1 MPLRTQVRPIA
12 GALEFDRSLVEAG
25 HVVVV
30 AAPGER
36 ELVDEALDL
45 VRITNVVRYV
55 VSGDEVSDPKPAPDL
70 VVAALR
76 TVGASHGVL
85 VGDTVHDVK
94 SAARAGVPCI
104 AVLTGGNGAAELTGA
119 GAALVTPSAAD
130 LLEAPW
136 SSLLSERQ

>member
-1 MPLRTQVRPIA
+1 MGSDDAAVVLDVDGTLVDSAYHPRLAVPLRTQVRPIA
-12 GALEFDRSLVEAG
+12 GALEFVRLLVEAG

-30 AAPGER
+30 ASSRER

-45 VRITNVVRYV
+45 VGITNVVRDV

-85 VGDTVHDVK
+85 F
-94 SAARAGVPCI
+94 
-104 AVLTGGNGAAELTGA
+104 
-119 GAALVTPSAAD
+119 VTPFTT
-130 LLEAPW
+130 
-136 SSLLSERQ
+136 